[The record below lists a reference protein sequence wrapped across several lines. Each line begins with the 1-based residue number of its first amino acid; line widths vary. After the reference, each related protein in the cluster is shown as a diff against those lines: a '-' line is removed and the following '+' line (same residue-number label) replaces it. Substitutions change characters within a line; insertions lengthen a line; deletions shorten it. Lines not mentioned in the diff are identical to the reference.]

1 MNFHKPPNTADGR
14 ATSIRNAAIAKASA
28 ALSNT
33 LAGET
38 SSKGIPKRADKVV
51 ETTLRNNSAPPG
63 RNRLP
68 IQSTLTILP

>member
-1 MNFHKPPNTADGR
+1 AVIEFPQTAEHCR
-14 ATSIRNAAIAKASA
+14 RTIRNAAIAKASA

-38 SSKGIPKRADKVV
+38 SSKGIPKRAGKVV